1 MKRIVSMLVLLL
13 SLTAAA
19 ELRWEATTVDFG
31 TIREDEGRAT
41 RHFHFRNVGDSA
53 VDITRIRTSCG
64 CTSSDYVRHG
74 IQPGEADSMPI
85 HYNPIGRPGS
95 FNKLIHLTA
104 SDSTYTLHIVGNVIP
119 SEVTLA
125 DRFPHSIGA
134 LRTSANAALFGDVIS
149 GRSRSAR
156 ISAYNISNDTLV
168 LDFDKLPAM
177 CSASASPDTI
187 PPGNT
192 TSIAVTFRTTPAMEF
207 GWQSHSIDLI
217 QNGKAFPINITATIK
232 AAPGECPDNAPAAE
246 LADDKIIFADFGSQK
261 HPKTTI
267 VIRNSG
273 GSPLVVKHFASED
286 AALAA
291 STTLPTVIEPGKS
304 AKIQFTLDPLKET
317 DSIINKEVIIYTND
331 PVKPNRTIRLV
342 GNK

>member
-1 MKRIVSMLVLLL
+1 MKRIVSTLILLL
-13 SLTAAA
+13 ALTAAA
-19 ELRWEATTVDFG
+19 ELRWETTTVDFG
-31 TIREDEGRAT
+31 TIREDDGRAT
-41 RHFHFRNVGDSA
+41 RFFRFRNVGDSA

-74 IQPGEADSMPI
+74 IQPGEADSIPI

-95 FNKLIHLTA
+95 YNKFISLTA
-104 SDSTYTLHIVGNVIP
+104 TDSTYTLHIVGNVIP

-134 LRTSANAALFGDVIS
+134 LRTSACEALFGDVIS

-156 ISAYNISNDTLV
+156 ISAYNISNDTIV
-168 LDFDKLPAM
+168 LDFDRLPEM
-177 CSASASPDTI
+177 CSAIASPDTI

-192 TSIAVTFRTTPAMEF
+192 TSIVVTFRTTPSMEF

-217 QNGKAFPINITATIK
+217 QNGKPFPISVTATVK
-232 AAPGECPDNAPAAE
+232 AAPGECPENAPVAE
-246 LADDKIIFADFGSQK
+246 IVDEKIIFADYGSQK
-261 HPKTTI
+261 HPKASLT
-267 VIRNSG
+267 VRNSG

-286 AALAA
+286 TALAA

-304 AKIQFTLDPLKET
+304 AKIGFTLDPAKET
-317 DSIINKEVIIYTND
+317 DYIINKELIIYTND
-331 PVKPNRTIRLV
+331 PAKPNRTIRLV